1 MVGENLEAL
10 KRREMLRSVIDK
22 KQVSELINT
31 NFDTIKPETGHL
43 RRRG

>member
-22 KQVSELINT
+22 KQISELINT
-31 NFDTIKPETGHL
+31 KFETIYPETS
-43 RRRG
+43 